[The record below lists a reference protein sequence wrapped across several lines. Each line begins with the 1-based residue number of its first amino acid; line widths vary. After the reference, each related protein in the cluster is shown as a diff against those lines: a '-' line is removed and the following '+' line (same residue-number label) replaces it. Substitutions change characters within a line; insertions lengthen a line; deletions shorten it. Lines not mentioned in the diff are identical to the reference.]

1 MGGPRRPEG
10 EELLRRMEAWG
21 DEWRSV
27 AGSTEPADR
36 ARAEAAIGSLYAA
49 AGRQAPA
56 FAWVP
61 SPAAGTLAYAFAVLA
76 RNRIVSP
83 WARGDVG
90 NGRNRSFNG
99 LADPFGMDPAW
110 TYRLSSTVR
119 DRIPPSRLPRQA
131 ASDPVA
137 GSAEALGFGGT
148 SRVLPIVRSVVSGSG
163 RGLLPAGPADPA
175 SVDTVAAGVL
185 GEAWPRLVEQLGAD
199 LARGI
204 FAEATRRLAES
215 LLDPVNGRRDAMQA
229 MQPGQWDVLSPVL
242 AASRDV
248 FGGFIWRQLDG
259 RLARER
265 QVEARLE
272 IARSAG
278 PWWAL
283 DGLAIVSERPLVLR
297 RDDRGRPHA
306 PDGPAI
312 AWPDGLEAFAWHGIP
327 VDRWV
332 IEDPGRITVAAID
345 GERNIELRRVL
356 VERFGEERLVREG
369 GAELVAE
376 DETGRLW
383 RRGIQEPRRWVR
395 TMEPIVMVEVRNS
408 TPEPDGSRKTYY
420 LRVPPAM
427 RTAREAVAWTFGL
440 GAVEYQPEVE
450 T

>member
-1 MGGPRRPEG
+1 MGGTRRPEG
-10 EELLRRMEAWG
+10 ADLLRRMEAWG
-21 DEWRSV
+21 DEWRAV
-27 AGSTEPADR
+27 AGSTERADR

-49 AGRQAPA
+49 EGRPVPA

-61 SPAAGTLAYAFAVLA
+61 SPAAGALAYAFAA
-76 RNRIVSP
+76 RSHRGIISP

-90 NGRNRSFNG
+90 NGENRSFNG
-99 LADPFGMDPAW
+99 LADPFGMEPAW
-110 TYRLSSTVR
+110 TYRLSCSVR
-119 DRIPPSRLPRQA
+119 DRIPPSRLPRRA
-131 ASDPVA
+131 ATDPVA
-137 GSAEALGFGGT
+137 GAAEALGFGGT
-148 SRVLPIVRSVVSGSG
+148 ARVLPAVRSEVLRSS
-163 RGLLPAGPADPA
+163 RELLPVGQADPA
-175 SVDTVAAGVL
+175 AVDAAAGVL

-204 FAEATRRLAES
+204 FADATRRLAES

-229 MQPGQWDVLSPVL
+229 MQPGQWDVRSPVL

-259 RLARER
+259 RQAHEH
-265 QVEARLE
+265 QIEARLE

-283 DGLAIVSERPLVLR
+283 DGLAIVSERPLVLH

-312 AWPDGLEAFAWHGIP
+312 AWPDGLEAFVWHGIP

-332 IEDPGRITVAAID
+332 IEDPGRITVESID
-345 GERNIELRRVL
+345 GERNAERRRVL
-356 VERFGEERLVREG
+356 VERFGDERLVREG

-376 DETGRLW
+376 DEVGRLW
-383 RRGIQEPRRWVR
+383 LRRLGESRPWLR
-395 TMEPIVMVEVRNS
+395 TPEPIVMVEVRNS
-408 TPEPDGSRKTYY
+408 TPEPDGSRKIYY
-420 LRVPPAM
+420 LRVPPTM
-427 RTAREAVAWTFGL
+427 RTPREAVAWTFGL
-440 GAVEYQPEVE
+440 GAVDYRPEHE